1 VRLFAP
7 RVSRRARTAAME
19 GMGAGAVVRTVAGR
33 MAEVRMAEGCMAE
46 DIPAGAFTSAA
57 RMAMAEEA
65 LAAVVEAV
73 SRATSEAS
81 DGGQTADRDPSLP
94 DTDLAIPVSVET
106 SLAERIVLRMVARP
120 LPVHPGGAVSCR
132 GIFPPIHQDRDRYRD
147 RTVLPAHRGI
157 PISQLAKAGAQAGET
172 HRGGCSRR
180 MPFGRTVGLLL
191 PTGRRLREPSSPHV
205 I

>member
-1 VRLFAP
+1 MDGGSKCVSPQPGRFWRWLWQVRLFAP

-33 MAEVRMAEGCMAE
+33 MAEV
-46 DIPAGAFTSAA
+46 

-157 PISQLAKAGAQAGET
+157 PISQLAKAGAQA
-172 HRGGCSRR
+172 
-180 MPFGRTVGLLL
+180 
-191 PTGRRLREPSSPHV
+191 
-205 I
+205 